1 MAGKDIFAAL
11 SQKSARSETAAVSGL
26 AEMFGLTENL
36 RVTLLPISQLREK
49 SNHPF
54 KVTEDDKLCA
64 LAESIRENGLLHPII
79 VRATSDKS
87 YEILSGHRRTRAC
100 RLNGD
105 TNIKAIVVEA
115 DDELA
120 NRIMIVT
127 NFQQRDT
134 QLPSEIAKSYL
145 IRYTDLKRRKREKSE
160 NSTEWNFSK
169 NHASEQNST
178 EWNFD
183 EKIDKIMEKEFM
195 TSKSNVYLYLRLN
208 HLIPELMDALDAKKL
223 NIKVAAELSYLIEPE
238 QRMVYELVFVEE
250 ICKLDL
256 KKATELKQQCAEREM
271 STDDIRRI
279 LTKSTKSKDSLSFT
293 KSELKRYQSKFAN
306 YADMKQAILQFL
318 ENYGG

>member
-1 MAGKDIFAAL
+1 MAGKDVFAAL

-36 RVTLLPISQLREK
+36 RVTLLPIAQLREK

-54 KVTEDDKLCA
+54 KVTEDDKLRT

-79 VRATSDKS
+79 VRATSDKF

-100 RLNGD
+100 RLNRD
-105 TNIKAIVVEA
+105 TDIKAIVVEA

-145 IRYTDLKRRKREKSE
+145 IRYTDLKRRKRASEE
-160 NSTEWNFSK
+160 NSNG
-169 NHASEQNST
+169 
-178 EWNFD
+178 WNFD
-183 EKIDKIMEKEFM
+183 EKIDKIMEKEFS
-195 TSKSNVYLYLRLN
+195 TSKSKVYMYIHLN
-208 HLIPELMDALDAKKL
+208 ELIPELMDALDAKRL
-223 NIKVAAELSYLIEPE
+223 NIRVASELSYLAEPE
-238 QRMVYELVFVEE
+238 QLIVYELVFDEAIPIDLAKAVE
-250 ICKLDL
+250 I
-256 KKATELKQQCAEREM
+256 KQQCSEGELTE
-271 STDDIRRI
+271 SDIRRI

-293 KSELKRYQSKFAN
+293 KSELKRYQSKFSSC
-306 YADMKQAILQFL
+306 ADMKQAILQFL

>member
-1 MAGKDIFAAL
+1 MAGKDIFSAL
-11 SQKSARSETAAVSGL
+11 SQRTDKENSSAVRGL
-26 AEMFGLTENL
+26 TEMFGLSENI
-36 RVTLLPISQLREK
+36 RVTLLPIAQLREK
-49 SNHPF
+49 ANHPF
-54 KVTEDDKLCA
+54 KVTEDDKLRT

-79 VRATSDKS
+79 VRAVADKS

-100 RLNGD
+100 MLNGAAE
-105 TNIKAIVVEA
+105 IKAIVVEA
-115 DDELA
+115 DEELA

-160 NSTEWNFSK
+160 
-169 NHASEQNST
+169 NST

-238 QRMVYELVFVEE
+238 QRMVYELAFVEE

-256 KKATELKQQCAEREM
+256 KKATELKQQCSEREM
-271 STDDIRRI
+271 TTDAIRRI
-279 LTKSTKSKDSLSFT
+279 LTKSAKSKDSLSFT
-293 KSELKRYQSKFAN
+293 KSELKRYQSKFAS

>member
-1 MAGKDIFAAL
+1 MAGKDVFAAL

-36 RVTLLPISQLREK
+36 RVTLLPIAQLREK

-54 KVTEDDKLCA
+54 KVAEDDKLRS

-145 IRYTDLKRRKREKSE
+145 IRYTDLKRRKRAFDE
-160 NSTEWNFSK
+160 NSNGWNF
-169 NHASEQNST
+169 E
-178 EWNFD
+178 
-183 EKIDKIMEKEFM
+183 EKIDKIMEKEFA
-195 TSKSNVYLYLRLN
+195 TSKSKVYMYIHLN
-208 HLIPELMDALDAKKL
+208 ELISELMDALDAKRL
-223 NIKVAAELSYLIEPE
+223 NIRVASELSYLAKPE
-238 QRMVYELVFVEE
+238 QKIVYELVFNEA
-250 ICKLDL
+250 IPIDL
-256 KKATELKQQCAEREM
+256 AKAAELKQQCAEREM
-271 STDDIRRI
+271 TTDDIRRI
-279 LTKSTKSKDSLSFT
+279 LTKSAKSKDSLSFT
-293 KSELKRYQSKFAN
+293 KSELKRYQSKFSSC
-306 YADMKQAILQFL
+306 ADMKQAILQFL

>member
-134 QLPSEIAKSYL
+134 QMPSEIAKSYL

-160 NSTEWNFSK
+160 
-169 NHASEQNST
+169 NST

>member
-36 RVTLLPISQLREK
+36 RVTLLPIAQLREK
-49 SNHPF
+49 ANHPF
-54 KVTEDDKLCA
+54 KVTEDDKLCV

-79 VRATSDKS
+79 VRAVADKS

-105 TNIKAIVVEA
+105 TEIKAIVVEA

-145 IRYTDLKRRKREKSE
+145 IRYTDLKRRKRASEE
-160 NSTEWNFSK
+160 NSNGWNF
-169 NHASEQNST
+169 E
-178 EWNFD
+178 
-183 EKIDKIMEKEFM
+183 EKIDRIMEKEFA
-195 TSKSNVYLYLRLN
+195 TSKSKVYMYIHLN
-208 HLIPELMDALDAKKL
+208 ELISELMDALDAKRL
-223 NIKVAAELSYLIEPE
+223 NIRVASELSYLAEPE
-238 QRMVYELVFVEE
+238 QKMVYELVFNETIPIDLAKAVE
-250 ICKLDL
+250 I
-256 KKATELKQQCAEREM
+256 KQQCSEGELTE
-271 STDDIRRI
+271 SDIRRI

-293 KSELKRYQSKFAN
+293 KSEIKRYQSKFAN

>member
-1 MAGKDIFAAL
+1 MAGKDVFAAL

-36 RVTLLPISQLREK
+36 RVTLLPIAQLREK
-49 SNHPF
+49 ANHPF
-54 KVTEDDKLCA
+54 KVTEDDKLRA
-64 LAESIRENGLLHPII
+64 LAESIHENGLLHPII

-100 RLNGD
+100 MLNGA
-105 TNIKAIVVEA
+105 TKIKAIVVEA

-160 NSTEWNFSK
+160 
-169 NHASEQNST
+169 NST

-238 QRMVYELVFVEE
+238 QRMVYELAFVEE

-256 KKATELKQQCAEREM
+256 KKATELKQECSEREM
-271 STDDIRRI
+271 TTNAIRRI
-279 LTKSTKSKDSLSFT
+279 LTKSAKSKDSLSFT
-293 KSELKRYQSKFAN
+293 KSEIKRYQSKFSSC
-306 YADMKQAILQFL
+306 ADMKQAILQFL

>member
-1 MAGKDIFAAL
+1 MAGKDIFTAL
-11 SQKSARSETAAVSGL
+11 SQKSSRSETAAVSGL
-26 AEMFGLTENL
+26 AEMFGLTDNL
-36 RVTLLPISQLREK
+36 RVTLLPIAQLREK
-49 SNHPF
+49 ANHPF
-54 KVTEDDKLCA
+54 KVTEDDKLHT
-64 LAESIRENGLLHPII
+64 LAESIRENGLMQPII
-79 VRATSDKS
+79 VRAVADKS

-105 TNIKAIVVEA
+105 TEIKAIVVKA

-160 NSTEWNFSK
+160 
-169 NHASEQNST
+169 NST

-238 QRMVYELVFVEE
+238 QRIVYELVFVEGL
-250 ICKLDL
+250 CKLDL
-256 KKATELKQQCAEREM
+256 KKATELKQQCSEREM
-271 STDDIRRI
+271 TTDDIRRI

-293 KSELKRYQSKFAN
+293 KSELKRYKTKFTSCAE
-306 YADMKQAILQFL
+306 MKQAILQFL

>member
-1 MAGKDIFAAL
+1 MAGKDVFAAL
-11 SQKSARSETAAVSGL
+11 SQKSSRSETAAVSGL

-36 RVTLLPISQLREK
+36 RVTLLPIVQLREK

-54 KVTEDDKLCA
+54 KVTEDDKLRT

-79 VRATSDKS
+79 VRSTSDKS

-100 RLNGD
+100 MLNGA
-105 TNIKAIVVEA
+105 TEIKAIVVEA

-160 NSTEWNFSK
+160 
-169 NHASEQNST
+169 NST

-238 QRMVYELVFVEE
+238 QRIVYELVFVEE

-256 KKATELKQQCAEREM
+256 KKATELKQECAEREM
-271 STDDIRRI
+271 TTDAIRRI
-279 LTKSTKSKDSLSFT
+279 LTRSTKSKDSLSFT
-293 KSELKRYQSKFAN
+293 KSEIKRYKSKFSSC
-306 YADMKQAILQFL
+306 ADMKQAILQFL

>member
-1 MAGKDIFAAL
+1 MAGKDIFSAL
-11 SQKSARSETAAVSGL
+11 SRKTDNRNSSAVEGL

-36 RVTLLPISQLREK
+36 RVTLLPIAQLREK

-54 KVTEDDKLCA
+54 KVTEDDKLRT

-79 VRATSDKS
+79 VRAIADKS

-100 RLNGD
+100 QLNGD
-105 TNIKAIVVEA
+105 TEIKAIVVEA

-160 NSTEWNFSK
+160 NSTEWNF
-169 NHASEQNST
+169 
-178 EWNFD
+178 D

-208 HLIPELMDALDAKKL
+208 HLIPELMDALDSKKL

-238 QRMVYELVFVEE
+238 QRIVYELVFVEE

-256 KKATELKQQCAEREM
+256 KKATELKQECAEREM
-271 STDDIRRI
+271 TTDAIRRI
-279 LTKSTKSKDSLSFT
+279 LTKSAKSKDSLSFT
-293 KSELKRYQSKFAN
+293 KSELKRYQSKFSSC
-306 YADMKQAILQFL
+306 ADMKQAILKFL
-318 ENYGG
+318 ENYGGQ

>member
-1 MAGKDIFAAL
+1 MAGKDIFSAL
-11 SQKSARSETAAVSGL
+11 SKKTDSRSSSAVEGL

-36 RVTLLPISQLREK
+36 RVTLLPIAQLREK

-54 KVTEDDKLCA
+54 KVTEDDKLRT

-79 VRATSDKS
+79 VRAIADKS

-105 TNIKAIVVEA
+105 TDIKAIVVEA

-145 IRYTDLKRRKREKSE
+145 IRYTDLKLRKREKSE
-160 NSTEWNFSK
+160 
-169 NHASEQNST
+169 NST

-238 QRMVYELVFVEE
+238 QRIVYELVFVEE

-256 KKATELKQQCAEREM
+256 KKATELKQECSEREM
-271 STDDIRRI
+271 TTDDIRRI
-279 LTKSTKSKDSLSFT
+279 LTKSAKSKDSLSFT
-293 KSELKRYQSKFAN
+293 KSELKRYQSKFAS

>member
-105 TNIKAIVVEA
+105 TDIKAIVVEA
-115 DDELA
+115 DDELS

-160 NSTEWNFSK
+160 
-169 NHASEQNST
+169 NST

-256 KKATELKQQCAEREM
+256 KKATELKQQCSEREM
-271 STDDIRRI
+271 TTDDIRRI
-279 LTKSTKSKDSLSFT
+279 LTRSTKSKDSLSFT
-293 KSELKRYQSKFAN
+293 KSELKRYQSKFAS

-318 ENYGG
+318 ENYGGE